1 MKLDTHALAAEI
13 APKLVDLLRQNE
25 ERIVAQ
31 AGGFLQRSA
40 LHAVFPIL
48 LREIPILS
56 EVMVTLVS
64 QRFGSMTFDDVAASF
79 LAIKQTARY
88 DMGNPGTTGTESS
101 PVASVDPIP

>member
-13 APKLVDLLRQNE
+13 APRLVDLLRQNE
-25 ERIVAQ
+25 SRIVAE

-48 LREIPILS
+48 LREIPTLT
-56 EVMVTLVS
+56 EVMITLLAE
-64 QRFGSMTFDDVAASF
+64 RFGSMTLDDVAASL

-88 DMGNPGTTGTESS
+88 DLGATAETGIESS
-101 PVASVDPIP
+101 LSTPADPAQ

>member
-1 MKLDTHALAAEI
+1 MKLDTHALAAEL

-25 ERIVAQ
+25 SRIVAE

-48 LREIPILS
+48 LREIPILT

-64 QRFGSMTFDDVAASF
+64 DRFGSMTLADVAESL
-79 LAIKQTARY
+79 LAIKHTARY
-88 DMGNPGTTGTESS
+88 DLGPTAEPGTESS
-101 PVASVDPIP
+101 PPATDDPTA